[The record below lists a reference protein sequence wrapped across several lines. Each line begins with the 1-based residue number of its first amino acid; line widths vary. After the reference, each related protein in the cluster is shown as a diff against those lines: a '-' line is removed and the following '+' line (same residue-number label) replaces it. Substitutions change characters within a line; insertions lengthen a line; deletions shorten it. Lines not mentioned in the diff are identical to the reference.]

1 MYLCVVMKNQEAKD
15 EFIKLWGALGS
26 QWGINR
32 SMAQIHALL
41 LVSKQSLSTEDIMD
55 QLVLSRGNANMNV
68 RELLNWNL
76 IYKEIIPG
84 ERKEYFR
91 AEHDVWTIAT
101 RIISE
106 RKKRELQPTQSL
118 IKRIAEEKLQEND
131 EESAH
136 IKNTFHELNDLLNR
150 IDQLSSLMIKAEQ
163 NVLFKKMMT
172 LLK

>member
-1 MYLCVVMKNQEAKD
+1 MKNQQAKD

-41 LVSKQSLSTEDIMD
+41 LVSHKHLSTEDIME
-55 QLVLSRGNANMNV
+55 QLVLSRGNANMNI
-68 RELLNWNL
+68 RELINWNL

-84 ERKEYFR
+84 ERREYFR

-106 RKKRELQPTQSL
+106 RKKRELLPAQSL
-118 IKRIAEEKLQEND
+118 IKRIANETLQEND
-131 EESAH
+131 EESKH
-136 IKNTFHELNDLLNR
+136 IKKTFGQMDDLLGR
-150 IDQLSSLMIKAEQ
+150 IDQLSALMIRAEQ
-163 NVLFKKMMT
+163 NTLFKKMMT

>member
-1 MYLCVVMKNQEAKD
+1 MKNQQAKN
-15 EFIKLWGALGS
+15 EFINLWGALGS

-41 LVSKQSLSTEDIMD
+41 LVSKKNLTTEDIME
-55 QLVLSRGNANMNV
+55 QLVLSRGNANMNI
-68 RELLNWNL
+68 RELINWNL
-76 IYKEIIPG
+76 AYKEIVPG

-106 RKKRELQPTQSL
+106 RKKRELLPAQSV
-118 IKRIAEEKLQEND
+118 IKKIANEDLQEND
-131 EESAH
+131 EESKH
-136 IKNTFHELNDLLNR
+136 IKKTFGELDELITR

-163 NVLFKKMMT
+163 NILFKKMIT